1 MAKTLCA
8 ISFHL
13 CLIFLAF
20 ITPRTQAEN
29 SAVEQAMAS
38 IQAAVP
44 TAQADPLRP
53 VFHFRPPAQWM
64 NDINGPIY
72 YNGYYHIFYQHNPY
86 GDQWGNMHWG
96 HARSRDLVS
105 WEHLPV
111 ALWPSK
117 EKGEEACFSG
127 CSVINP
133 AGEPMLF
140 YTSIGHSNA
149 QQWVALPAD
158 ENWLTWKKHPDNPI
172 LTETLHSPLSIPG
185 WRDPFI
191 FTHENQ
197 YFMVIGGGAPKVLL
211 YQAENEKLTQ
221 WKYRGILFENPD
233 PSVTYNECP
242 IFFPLGQKWILII
255 AHDGIAQYFTGS
267 WDTASGKFLPEKQG
281 LINHGK
287 NFYAPT
293 CLPDKNG
300 QWVLLGWWNGYD
312 ESCGGWPQN
321 KGWNGCMT
329 LPRILSLNPDLTLQQ
344 QPIPQIQTLRNRH
357 LRFNEMTIENSEQV
371 FNLGDIPADSVEILA
386 EFELKQ
392 QDIFSLKFCRSID
405 GNRAIQIAYENSEI
419 NVDGVKIPW
428 IPSQQ
433 GQTCRLNI
441 YRDQSVLEVF
451 VNNTFCI
458 ARVVYPEKEDCGLSA
473 WARNGKI
480 LLKSLNIWQ
489 INSIWP

>member
-1 MAKTLCA
+1 MTKNLCT
-8 ISFHL
+8 ISLRL
-13 CLIFLAF
+13 CLTFLFLPSLPAW
-20 ITPRTQAEN
+20 AEN
-29 SAVEQAMAS
+29 PAVDQAMAS
-38 IQAAVP
+38 IQAAIP
-44 TAQADPLRP
+44 TAQADSLRP

-72 YNGYYHIFYQHNPY
+72 YNNYYHIFYQHNPY

-140 YTSIGHSNA
+140 YTSIGHPNA

-172 LTETLHSPLSIPG
+172 LTEALHSPLSIPG

-233 PSVTYNECP
+233 PNVTYNECP

-267 WDTASGKFLPEKQG
+267 WDAASGKFLSEKQG

-293 CLPDKNG
+293 CMKDQNG
-300 QWVLLGWWNGYD
+300 NWVLLGWWLGYD
-312 ESCGGWPQN
+312 ESRGGWPQN

-329 LPRILSLNPDLTLQQ
+329 LPRFLTLAPDLTLQQ
-344 QPIPQIQTLRNRH
+344 QPIPQLQSLRNRH
-357 LRFNEMTIENSEQV
+357 LQFNETEIDNRQQV
-371 FNLGDIPADSVEILA
+371 FDLGDLPCDTLEILA
-386 EFELKQ
+386 RFQLNPQDRFTLDLFRSADGTRTLPITYENDELN
-392 QDIFSLKFCRSID
+392 ID
-405 GNRAIQIAYENSEI
+405 GI
-419 NVDGVKIPW
+419 KIPL
-428 IPSQQ
+428 PLPND
-433 GQTCRLNI
+433 GQLCTLHVF
-441 YRDQSVLEVF
+441 RDKSVLEIF
-451 VNNTFCI
+451 VNQQLCI
-458 ARVVYPEKEDCGLSA
+458 ARVISPPNEDRGLAFSA
-473 WARNGKI
+473 RDGKI
-480 LLKSLNIWQ
+480 RLKSLDLWQ
-489 INSIWP
+489 INPVWP